1 MWLIFKFL
9 EERSDKKKAKKIEGK
24 ISDKSTF
31 ETPLN
36 GIKAK
41 NRQEVLRDLGVDDV
55 LKLDTILT
63 GETLGFEVLTSDKK
77 SIGTI
82 PSKISGELELAMG
95 QGLEP
100 YITNY
105 TVTEGQDG
113 VFNCEVTLGL
123 KMD

>member
-9 EERSDKKKAKKIEGK
+9 EERSDKKKEGK

-105 TVTEGQDG
+105 TVTKDEDG
-113 VFNCEVTLGL
+113 VYNCDVILGL
-123 KMD
+123 KKE